1 MHTPMGLAKLVQRY
15 EIATWIMSALL
26 LVLIVLQIVAFLM
39 RNRFDTLRASRIEV
53 ETNGQDAEAI
63 LVSAGAAQ
71 QLNERDL
78 PSGFAGVRV
87 LLPVASGVKATQHSG
102 VAVADGQAA
111 VRGVGQVRAGYL
123 AQHPGGSGFAL
134 ECEGCGNQAVVK
146 SNDQSLL

>member
-1 MHTPMGLAKLVQRY
+1 MGLATRVRRY
-15 EIATWIMSALL
+15 EIATWIMAVLL
-26 LVLIVLQIVAFLM
+26 GILIVLQVVAFLM
-39 RNRFDTLRASRIEV
+39 RNRFDTLRATRIEV
-53 ETNGQDAEAI
+53 KTDGQDAEAI

-78 PSGFAGVRV
+78 PAGFAGVRV
-87 LLPVASGVKATQHSG
+87 LLPVASGIKATQHAG

-146 SNDQSLL
+146 SNDQALL